1 MLRRWNIVWFL
12 LAKTVVFGLLFSAL
26 AMAQSQLEV
35 AVLRRT
41 NIARAEHGLPPLEW
55 DDNAASAARAHAQ
68 DMLERGYFA
77 HETPEGLT
85 VADRM
90 WRAGVLEVT
99 VGENIAY
106 YEGYPSQEAV
116 AKAVDDWMDSP
127 HHRENILRPGFTHLG
142 VGVVQRGDRIML
154 VQDFLERPFE
164 VAVWQTPS
172 SSQVDVIKYAGS
184 SRATVGL
191 FINGV
196 FDRAMQPPRWS
207 GELRLPVGS
216 EVSLGLWREDKYYL
230 ACSFV
235 PPEVSCSS
243 PKIDWRASYRQELVK
258 TSLLQITLPQGEYT
272 LAHGLEKPIAF
283 KKVGSTVNI
292 EVPVDWGAVWI
303 GVSSGSR
310 VEYTHKIPLQRK

>member
-1 MLRRWNIVWFL
+1 MLRRWNIVWFPL
-12 LAKTVVFGLLFSAL
+12 VRLITVVLLFSAFT
-26 AMAQSQLEV
+26 MAQSQLELE
-35 AVLRRT
+35 VLRRT
-41 NIARAEHGLPPLEW
+41 NVARAEHGLPPLEW
-55 DDNAASAARAHAQ
+55 DDNAAAAARAHAQ

-106 YEGYPSQEAV
+106 YEGYSPQEAV
-116 AKAVDDWMDSP
+116 EKAVVDWMNSP

-154 VQDFLERPFE
+154 VQDFLARPFE
-164 VAVWQTPS
+164 VLVWQTPS
-172 SSQVDVIKYAGS
+172 SAQMDVIEYSGS

-191 FINGV
+191 FVNGV
-196 FDRAMQPPRWS
+196 FERAMQPPRWS

-216 EVSLGLWREDKYYL
+216 EISLGLWRSDRYYL
-230 ACSFV
+230 ACSFT
-235 PPEVSCSS
+235 PPQLDCDS
-243 PKIDWRASYRQELVK
+243 PKLDWRASYRRELVA
-258 TSLLQITLPQGEYT
+258 TSLLQITLPPGEYT
-272 LAHGLEKPIAF
+272 LAYGLEKPVAF

-292 EVPVDWGAVWI
+292 EAPVDWGAVWI